1 MSRFTRRR
9 VLKLGAGAVAGA
21 WLAPRFALAAGRRHG
36 LSLFGDLKYPAD
48 FSAFDYV
55 NPHAPKGGRI
65 IFTAPNWG
73 WNQNPLTFNTLNSFV
88 TKGDA
93 PPRMELT
100 FTALMATAADEPDSL
115 YGLVAEEVEVSDD
128 ENEIRFFLRDEPRF
142 HDGSPL
148 TAEDVAFSI
157 GVLKE
162 KGHPTTR
169 LPLAE
174 VKDVQAASPKELL
187 VRFSGNQ
194 SRGLKLLV
202 AALPIFSKAYHAD
215 NDIEASTLT
224 PPLGSGPYK
233 VGQMSAGRFI
243 EYERVSDYWGAD
255 LPVSQGFN
263 NFDVIRV
270 EFYRE
275 RIAAFEAFKKGAI
288 TFRQEFTSKT
298 WATEYNF
305 PALTSGQVIKTVV
318 PGEAQADFQALYFNT
333 RRPQFADATTRRAIG
348 LAFDFEWINAN
359 LFYGLYERSSSY
371 FQGSEYAASRPPSP
385 AELALLEPYR
395 AQLPAEVFAEPYVPP
410 RSDGSGRDRKLLG
423 EAARLLKEAGWE
435 RQGTRMVRNGV
446 ALTAEF
452 LIDDPLWER
461 VFNVY
466 VEALRTIGVA
476 ATIRLV
482 DAAQYQLRQNEFD
495 FDLINQR
502 LVLGATPLEVL
513 KPLLTSSAADTPGSN
528 NLAGIKSPVV
538 DALVEQALQAPDR
551 ETHRTVLSA
560 LDRVLRAGYYG
571 VPEWFKG
578 EHWVAM
584 WDIFGQP
591 ERKPAYAFPVES
603 TWWFDAEKAARIGKA
618 G

>member
-1 MSRFTRRR
+1 
-9 VLKLGAGAVAGA
+9 
-21 WLAPRFALAAGRRHG
+21 
-36 LSLFGDLKYPAD
+36 
-48 FSAFDYV
+48 
-55 NPHAPKGGRI
+55 
-65 IFTAPNWG
+65 
-73 WNQNPLTFNTLNSFV
+73 
-88 TKGDA
+88 
-93 PPRMELT
+93 MELT
-100 FTALMATAADEPDSL
+100 FDALMATAADEPDSL

-174 VKDVQAASPKELL
+174 VKEVQAASPKEVL

-202 AALPIFSKAYHAD
+202 AALPIFSKAYQAD

-233 VGQMSAGRFI
+233 VGQLSAGRFI
-243 EYERVSDYWGAD
+243 EYERVPDYWGAE
-255 LPVSQGFN
+255 LPVSQGFS

-371 FQGSEYAASRPPSP
+371 FQGSEYAASGPPSP
-385 AELALLEPYR
+385 AELVLLEPYR

-435 RQGTRMVRNGV
+435 RQGTRMVRDGI

-466 VEALRTIGVA
+466 VESLRTIGVA

-551 ETHRTVLSA
+551 ETHRTILSA

-584 WDIFGQP
+584 WDLFGQP
-591 ERKPAYAFPVES
+591 ERKPAYAFPVET

>member
-1 MSRFTRRR
+1 MSRPTRRT
-9 VLKLGAGAVAGA
+9 VLKLGAGAAAGA
-21 WLAPRFALAAGRRHG
+21 WLAPRFALAAGRSHG

-65 IFTAPNWG
+65 IFTVPNWG

-88 TKGDA
+88 NKGDA

-100 FTALMATAADEPDSL
+100 FDALMATAADEPDSL
-115 YGLVAEEVEVSDD
+115 YGLVAQEVEVSDD

-142 HDGSPL
+142 HDGSAL

-174 VKDVQAASPKELL
+174 VKEVQAVSPKEVL

-233 VGQMSAGRFI
+233 VGQLSAGRFI
-243 EYERVSDYWGAD
+243 EYERVPNYWGAE
-255 LPVSQGFN
+255 LPVSQGFS

-371 FQGSEYAASRPPSP
+371 FQGSEYAASGAPSP

-435 RQGTRMVRNGV
+435 RQGTRMVRDGV

-502 LVLGATPLEVL
+502 LTLGATPLEGL
-513 KPLLTSSAADTPGSN
+513 KSLLTSSAAETPGSN

-538 DALVEQALQAPDR
+538 DALVEQALKAPDR
-551 ETHRTVLSA
+551 ETHRTILSA

-584 WDIFGQP
+584 WDLFGQP

-603 TWWFDAEKAARIGKA
+603 TWWFDAEKAALIGKA